1 MRRSVLIL
9 STVLV
14 AVVIVCGCKKEEPPT
29 PAERVGK
36 GIDEAVEATREY
48 VEERHR
54 RTVDQM
60 EEELAELEQR
70 TDRLK
75 ERARIEEAERR
86 EDFEEARAQLE
97 EKIED
102 ARDELARAR
111 RATGDVWEELKA
123 TARAALNDLEETYRQ
138 IVNQYDIDVEIK
150 RE

>member
-1 MRRSVLIL
+1 MIL

-36 GIDEAVEATREY
+36 EIDEAVEATRDYLAEQR
-48 VEERHR
+48 ERSIER
-54 RTVDQM
+54 M
-60 EEELAELEQR
+60 EEQLDELER
-70 TDRLK
+70 RSDRLK

-86 EDFEEARAQLE
+86 EDFEEARARLE

-102 ARDELARAR
+102 ARDELERAR